1 MKTADIC
8 RANKDTYGEV
18 QDFYHSLIDNLN
30 PERPYVG
37 WKKDI
42 YPSPEFLRTSIDNGC
57 LYVCRD
63 KERIA
68 GARKLVFFTSA
79 LCLHR
84 QSVRASSG
92 FTYRFSSVFIVSVI
106 LRHELRRLVA
116 KSFSQ
121 RGIVQFEAGSNVTG
135 MYTLFHTALLEKT
148 TCAGDKC

>member
-79 LCLHR
+79 SACT
-84 QSVRASSG
+84 ASRSG
-92 FTYRFSSVFIVSVI
+92 RHPVSHTVSAASLLYR
-106 LRHELRRLVA
+106 L
-116 KSFSQ
+116 SFAMNFV
-121 RGIVQFEAGSNVTG
+121 G
-135 MYTLFHTALLEKT
+135 L
-148 TCAGDKC
+148 